1 MQQLGITGIQV
12 NDVSLDSVYIKVHP
26 DGMGALKKAPLSPLG
41 ERKADGKFHMLSA
54 SDRGG
59 VILAL
64 CPWNCDDAPEGRAFL
79 RQLGLAG
86 HPIGL
91 MRGTRH
97 RLWQWN
103 LVIYQSFLQK
113 VVSKILGTIINSTIR
128 LSNSLVASSAFP
140 VFSPA
145 MINLILS
152 F

>member
-1 MQQLGITGIQV
+1 MTRYLCPGEQLGKKGHTASSLLHLQQLGITGIQV
-12 NDVSLDSVYIKVHP
+12 NEVSLDSAYIKVHP
-26 DGMGALKKAPLSPLG
+26 DGMGALKKAPILSG

-64 CPWNCDDAPEGRAFL
+64 CPWNCNDAPEGRAFL

-103 LVIYQSFLQK
+103 LGYIPVISPKSGLK
-113 VVSKILGTIINSTIR
+113 NTW
-128 LSNSLVASSAFP
+128 SN
-140 VFSPA
+140 
-145 MINLILS
+145 NK
-152 F
+152 